1 MAEHVKYMLRC
12 LQLAGQGRGHVSP
25 NPLVGC
31 VIVHNG
37 VIIGEGY
44 HRMYGGPHAEVNA
57 LMSVANPAL
66 LPEST
71 LYVNLEP
78 CSHFGKTPPCADLII
93 SYAVKRVVVSASDP
107 NPLVAGS
114 GIKKLQDAGIEVIQ
128 GILKQES
135 LDLNARFYTFHQL
148 KRPYVILKWAQS
160 ADGFIDKLRQPGDG
174 QKPQWITN
182 NYCRRLVHKW
192 RTEEDAFLVGTH
204 TAILDNPQL
213 TARLWYGRQP
223 LRIAIDY
230 NSSLPATLHIF
241 DKTAPS
247 LLFCNT
253 MRSDAR
259 VEIIDLDNN
268 VAAQICERLYVRG
281 IQSLVVE
288 GGRRTLDLFIEAG
301 LWDEARIFTG
311 PASFGAGVH
320 APELHQIPVSES
332 VYGNTLLTMYKNA
345 VPHG

>member
-1 MAEHVKYMLRC
+1 MAEHEKYMLRC

-31 VIVHNG
+31 VVVHNG

-44 HRMYGGPHAEVNA
+44 HRKYGGPHAEVNA
-57 LMSVANPAL
+57 LMSVANSAL

-93 SYAVKRVVVSASDP
+93 SYAVKRVVVSASDL
-107 NPLVAGS
+107 NPLVAGR

-135 LDLNARFYTFHQL
+135 LNLNARFYTFHQQR
-148 KRPYVILKWAQS
+148 RPYVILKWAQS
-160 ADGFIDKLRQPGDG
+160 ADGFIDKLRQPDDG

-182 NYCRRLVHKW
+182 DYCRRLVHKW

-223 LRIAIDY
+223 LRVAIDY
-230 NSSLPATLHIF
+230 NASLPATLHIF

-253 MRSDAR
+253 MRSDAE
-259 VEIIDLDNN
+259 VEIIDLDNH
-268 VAAQICERLYVRG
+268 VAAQICERLYARG

-332 VYGNTLLTMYKNA
+332 VYGNTLLSMYKNA